1 MVSCGIIFPSL
12 LYNQL
17 KLIQLI
23 GPDERNNSEDHGNNC
38 GNDHCG
44 YEIFHRNNFHD
55 CCFLFINRYKE
66 NGFI

>member
-1 MVSCGIIFPSL
+1 V
-12 LYNQL
+12 
-17 KLIQLI
+17 IQLI

-55 CCFLFINRYKE
+55 FCFFCL
-66 NGFI
+66 